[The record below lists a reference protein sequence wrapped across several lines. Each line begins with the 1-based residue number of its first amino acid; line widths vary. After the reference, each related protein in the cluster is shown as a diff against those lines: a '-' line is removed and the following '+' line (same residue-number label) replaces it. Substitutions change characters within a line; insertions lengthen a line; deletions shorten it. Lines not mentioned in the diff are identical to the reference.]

1 MNRGG
6 LRATSVRECWA
17 ETFKLK
23 MPQRHRD
30 TEKVRQSAGALMP
43 LSNRFLC
50 VSAPLWLIALQEPH
64 WWDYPG
70 LELWKFV
77 NLALF
82 AGGLIYV
89 LTRKVKLGEA
99 FKTRRETIKQELARA
114 KQERDA
120 ALAKLKEV
128 EERLAR
134 LGSEVSTIQE
144 RSQREAAEE
153 RERIAKSTEVEV
165 AKLGESAKREIER
178 AGKAAKHELRN
189 YAAATS
195 VRLAEEIIRREM
207 RPEDD
212 ARLLQRNVQE
222 LGGAPQ

>member
-1 MNRGG
+1 MF
-6 LRATSVRECWA
+6 LSCA
-17 ETFKLK
+17 
-23 MPQRHRD
+23 M
-30 TEKVRQSAGALMP
+30 LM
-43 LSNRFLC
+43 LLE
-50 VSAPLWLIALQEPH
+50 EPH

-120 ALAKLKEV
+120 ALAKLQEV

-222 LGGAPQ
+222 LGGASQ